1 MTVARILVVEDEENV
16 RQGLEEILTRAGYR
30 VSGAGSGEEA
40 LNLAGSDRFDLAVLD
55 LKLKGIDGIAVL
67 KKLRQISPGTVVI
80 VLTAHASLETAV
92 EALRLGAHDY
102 LFKPSSAAEL
112 QESVQRG
119 LSERKAKWQDN
130 LMQQLHD
137 VAGQLDT
144 IRTTLMDW
152 EYPPPSSA
160 PETDTNQGR
169 FLQRG
174 DLVVDYMRHLITL
187 DGRLLDLSPTEFSLL
202 TYLIQQSPRVV
213 AAQEL
218 IDKVQEYE
226 TDSWEAKRLVRQYI
240 YRLRQKVFEATG
252 RDNVISTVRGVGYS
266 VNEKA
271 L

>member
-16 RQGLEEILTRAGYR
+16 RQGLEEILMRAGYR
-30 VSGAGSGEEA
+30 VNGTGSGEEA
-40 LNLAGSDRFDLAVLD
+40 LSLAGSDRFDLAVLD

-67 KKLRQISPGTVVI
+67 KELRQISPGTVVI

-102 LFKPSSAAEL
+102 LFKPSPAAEL
-112 QESVQRG
+112 LESVRRG
-119 LSERKAKWQDN
+119 LSERKAQWQNN

-144 IRTTLMDW
+144 IRSTLMEW
-152 EYPPPSSA
+152 EQTPAA
-160 PETDTNQGR
+160 PETHPDQGR

-187 DGRLLDLSPTEFSLL
+187 NGHLLDLSPTEFNLL
-202 TYLIQQSPRVV
+202 AYLIQQSPRVV

-226 TDSWEAKRLVRQYI
+226 TDTWEAKRLVRQYI

-252 RDNVISTVRGVGYS
+252 RDNVISTVRGIGYS

>member
-1 MTVARILVVEDEENV
+1 MTVASILVVEDEENV
-16 RQGLEEILTRAGYR
+16 RQGLEEILMRAGYR
-30 VSGAGSGEEA
+30 VKGAGSGEEA
-40 LNLAGSDRFDLAVLD
+40 INLAGSEKFDLAVLD
-55 LKLKGIDGIAVL
+55 LKLNGIDGIAVL

-112 QESVQRG
+112 LESIRRG
-119 LSERKAKWQDN
+119 LSERKAKWHDD

-137 VAGQLDT
+137 VAGHLDT

-152 EYPPPSSA
+152 EHMPAA
-160 PETDTNQGR
+160 PEADTDQGR

-187 DGRLLDLSPTEFSLL
+187 NGHLLDLSPTEFNLL
-202 TYLIQQSPRVV
+202 SYLIQQSPRVV

-226 TDSWEAKRLVRQYI
+226 TDTWEAKRLVRQYI

-252 RDNVISTVRGVGYS
+252 RDNIISTVRGIGYS